1 MPSHDDDDVEVL
13 YGIPYGS
20 GNANGNTNVNTK
32 KSRGSRGGNS
42 PNGKIRNHVA
52 FENVFDPFERDN
64 DDVREFF
71 DDSADKNDDSNDD
84 WEKPTMF
91 NDPRK
96 VRKENLCKN
105 LQSKRVLR

>member
-1 MPSHDDDDVEVL
+1 MLVHDDDDVEVL
-13 YGIPYGS
+13 YDIPYGN
-20 GNANGNTNVNTK
+20 GNANGNAK
-32 KSRGSRGGNS
+32 KNRGNRGANS
-42 PNGKIRNHVA
+42 QNRIISNHVA

-71 DDSADKNDDSNDD
+71 DDSSDKNYESNDD

-96 VRKENLCKN
+96 VREKN
-105 LQSKRVLR
+105 SFKTLRTE